1 MEENRTVIK
10 PDEKA
15 PKDESNVKE
24 EKKDEPKMDVNKQ
37 LQTLEDNKV
46 NRCMIMSGGVNYI
59 I

>member
-10 PDEKA
+10 PDEKV
-15 PKDESNVKE
+15 PKDESKVKE

-46 NRCMIMSGGVNYI
+46 NSCMIMSGGVNYI

>member
-1 MEENRTVIK
+1 MEENKNIAK

-15 PKDESNVKE
+15 PKDESKVKE

-37 LQTLEDNKV
+37 LQTLEDKKV
-46 NRCMIMSGGVNYI
+46 NSCMIMSGGVNYI